1 MVRYKEKCPPLFIV
15 RLYFTPLSLSLWPC
29 PILSNTRGMGNGSYG
44 QLITVPVLSHTPCS
58 SEVSALSCS
67 FLQRISI
74 CHSLGSCTGCSGV
87 FILILILRGPQGTA
101 CFPSAT
107 PWAAG
112 MSQLWHLKPFP
123 PLSLLTLLSVGWFFM
138 LLFFPHSILSQALPW
153 SILPFLQCASWRH
166 HQQHCWNCWQ
176 WPAWGSPW
184 PFLRDQHCHSPL
196 NTNTWT
202 PMPNKKSNT
211 SFPKNVK

>member
-1 MVRYKEKCPPLFIV
+1 MNGEIQRKMPSTLYCQALLHSFIPES
-15 RLYFTPLSLSLWPC
+15 LTLSHSEQH
-29 PILSNTRGMGNGSYG
+29 TGNGSYG

-67 FLQRISI
+67 FLQRISV

-123 PLSLLTLLSVGWFFM
+123 PSFFTDPAVCGMIFHAFIFSSLHSLTGSAMKHFALSSVCFLKASPAALLELLAVASMGQP
-138 LLFFPHSILSQALPW
+138 LAFPQRPALPFP
-153 SILPFLQCASWRH
+153 LEY
-166 HQQHCWNCWQ
+166 QH
-176 WPAWGSPW
+176 
-184 PFLRDQHCHSPL
+184 LD
-196 NTNTWT
+196 TNAQ
-202 PMPNKKSNT
+202 
-211 SFPKNVK
+211 